1 MASIVASSQFWLT
14 GRTSFLVTRCLLAF
28 WHGGFIPDTILY
40 LSYWYTKF
48 ELPIRLGFFWVILTV
63 TALIS
68 SFLAVGLLEMRGI
81 AGKAGWFVDWWTC
94 SFTSALKLTSSVLL
108 TRKWLFLIEGLICL
122 VISLIGFFMM
132 PPSPSQTRSRWR
144 PKGWFTDREV
154 KIIINKST

>member
-1 MASIVASSQFWLT
+1 MTPKQFAELPHQFISKKLGPDIWLPFSLTMASIVAASQFWLT

-63 TALIS
+63 TALVS

-81 AGKAGWFVDWWTC
+81 AGKAGW
-94 SFTSALKLTSSVLL
+94 
-108 TRKWLFLIEGLICL
+108 
-122 VISLIGFFMM
+122 
-132 PPSPSQTRSRWR
+132 
-144 PKGWFTDREV
+144 
-154 KIIINKST
+154 